1 MLVHFRRH
9 LWIWPLLFALLLAG
23 FGWLTLRSLET
34 TMQSQ
39 VRNELLTTRQAAVA
53 ALEIWRKESMASVA
67 VIGADPRIVD
77 SIRSLTELVRTRGEN
92 TDALLKAAAA
102 KRLSSILDHFT
113 HDGEFEAWGVI
124 TASGYMLANENPD
137 AVGSRPSEAPA
148 LLKLARKGKP
158 IFTPP
163 IQWHPEEEKGQPEIA
178 MIAGVPIYDRE
189 KRLIALLGFTI
200 DPDGD
205 FSRILNVA
213 QPGET
218 GETYAFDSDGVL
230 VSRSRFEDQLR
241 KIGLIDSDPKATS
254 ALSIQIRA
262 PGGDLTRG
270 YKPTSSPLARPLTK
284 MAASAISGEDG
295 IDVAGYRDYR
305 GVKVVGSWAW
315 VPQLQLGV
323 VTEMDYSEAFAAL
336 STVRTRLLILIA
348 LLGLGALGMFG
359 YSFVVIRLQGE
370 VAEVKQLG
378 RYTIERKL
386 GRGGMGTVYSARH
399 ALLRRPT
406 AVKVLDS
413 DGSNAEAIA
422 RFEREVQVSSSLSHP
437 NTIEI
442 YDYGYTPDGTFYYA
456 MELLRGITIGKCIED
471 DGPQPEARA
480 VYIMRQICG
489 SLAEAHS
496 MGLIHRDLKPSN
508 IMLCEIGG
516 MLDFVKVLDFGL
528 VRQQR
533 QKEDLALTQVNALTG
548 TPLYMSPEAV
558 DSPDDMDARSDV
570 YQLGAILYS
579 MLTATDVFSG
589 ETPVE
594 VLAKHI
600 GEQPQSPSERLG
612 RPISPDLE
620 ALALQALAKKPEE
633 RPADASA
640 LLDALERCAIKGQ
653 WGRREAKLWWATW
666 NDQHPDSIEEGTQP
680 TGTLP
685 SGWDV
690 DLHRRIE
697 EA

>member
-1 MLVHFRRH
+1 MHNPIENLQDG
-9 LWIWPLLFALLLAG
+9 LA
-23 FGWLTLRSLET
+23 
-34 TMQSQ
+34 SQ
-39 VRNELLTTRQAAVA
+39 V
-53 ALEIWRKESMASVA
+53 
-67 VIGADPRIVD
+67 
-77 SIRSLTELVRTRGEN
+77 
-92 TDALLKAAAA
+92 
-102 KRLSSILDHFT
+102 
-113 HDGEFEAWGVI
+113 
-124 TASGYMLANENPD
+124 
-137 AVGSRPSEAPA
+137 
-148 LLKLARKGKP
+148 
-158 IFTPP
+158 
-163 IQWHPEEEKGQPEIA
+163 
-178 MIAGVPIYDRE
+178 
-189 KRLIALLGFTI
+189 
-200 DPDGD
+200 
-205 FSRILNVA
+205 
-213 QPGET
+213 
-218 GETYAFDSDGVL
+218 
-230 VSRSRFEDQLR
+230 
-241 KIGLIDSDPKATS
+241 
-254 ALSIQIRA
+254 
-262 PGGDLTRG
+262 
-270 YKPTSSPLARPLTK
+270 
-284 MAASAISGEDG
+284 G
-295 IDVAGYRDYR
+295 I
-305 GVKVVGSWAW
+305 
-315 VPQLQLGV
+315 
-323 VTEMDYSEAFAAL
+323 
-336 STVRTRLLILIA
+336 
-348 LLGLGALGMFG
+348 
-359 YSFVVIRLQGE
+359 QGE

-456 MELLRGITIGKCIED
+456 MELLRGITIGKCVED

-579 MLTATDVFSG
+579 MLTGTDVFSG

-612 RPISPDLE
+612 HPISPDLE
-620 ALALQALAKKPEE
+620 ALVLQALAKKPEE

-640 LLDALERCAIKGQ
+640 LLDALERCAVKGQ